1 MNSAIGACGRGEQ
14 WVVPACND
22 PAMLKSLQLLFASLC
37 NSMEGCTLLLR
48 FDCCYC
54 CGSLVVPCFSCLCC
68 CCCCC
73 HCCCRFVRPLFPPP
87 PPTPPSPTSSPWA
100 IPSRTVQ
107 SQYLQY
113 SLVESCELVWYGML
127 QSPNLIQ
134 VICGSVPRN
143 PNPLSEKLLI
153 STEAAPTPNCPNEG
167 L

>member
-1 MNSAIGACGRGEQ
+1 M
-14 WVVPACND
+14 PACND

-48 FDCCYC
+48 FDCCCC
-54 CGSLVVPCFSCLCC
+54 CGCLAVPCSSCLCC

-73 HCCCRFVRPLFPPP
+73 HCCCRFVRPLFPRPP
-87 PPTPPSPTSSPWA
+87 QALRAAPGPFLQEPWPTPM
-100 IPSRTVQ
+100 Q
-107 SQYLQY
+107 SQYLQH
-113 SLVESCELVWYGML
+113 SLVESSELVWYSML

-153 STEAAPTPNCPNEG
+153 STEAAPTPNCPQ
-167 L
+167 